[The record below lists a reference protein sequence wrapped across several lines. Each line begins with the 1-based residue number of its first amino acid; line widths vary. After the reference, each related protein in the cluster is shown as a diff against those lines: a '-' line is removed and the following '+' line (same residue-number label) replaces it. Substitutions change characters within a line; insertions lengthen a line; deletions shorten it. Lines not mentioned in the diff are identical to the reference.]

1 MTFLLDTHAFLWF
14 INDDTRLSPTA
25 LNLLES
31 DVDLLFSMASL
42 WEIAIKVSLK
52 KLTLP
57 LPFRSFVEEH
67 LTANE
72 IELLPLQPAHLEQ
85 LIELPFYHRDPF
97 DRLIVAQ
104 TLAEGLELVSGDMAF
119 DLYGLKRYW

>member
-14 INDDTRLSPTA
+14 INDDARLSPTA
-25 LNLLES
+25 LKLLES
-31 DVDLLFSMASL
+31 DADLLFSMASL

-57 LPFRSFVEEH
+57 LPFHSFVEQH
-67 LTANE
+67 LIANE
-72 IELLPLQPAHLEQ
+72 IELLSIQSSHLEQ

-97 DRLIVAQ
+97 DRLIIAQ
-104 TLAEGLELVSGDMAF
+104 TLTNDLELVSGDTVF
-119 DLYGLKRYW
+119 DPYSLKRHW